1 MSGRKKRF
9 SDPHRLMAVIC
20 IVFYSA
26 LGLLALAWALLAL
39 FPALGETPVP
49 LVMLVCALAAIL
61 AASILSALV
70 RCPCCGAWL
79 CRGMR
84 LPLKLPHYC
93 SNCGHP
99 L

>member
-61 AASILSALV
+61 AASILSAFV
-70 RCPCCGAWL
+70 RCPCCGAWP
-79 CRGMR
+79 RPSAPARSATAPTAAPSPGR
-84 LPLKLPHYC
+84 
-93 SNCGHP
+93 
-99 L
+99 